1 MDKPEINK
9 QNSCMDDFD
18 PDSLTVSNALNNIY
32 TAITPIPESETVP
45 IRESLNHVLATDI
58 ISSLNVPTATNSAM
72 DGYALSGD
80 DIPEAGTA
88 KIKVNGTAFAGNP
101 YRGKIGPGECIRIM
115 TGAVIPDTTD
125 TVIIQE
131 HVERTDDQILID
143 SETKPGSNIR
153 QAGEDIAVG
162 DIVLEKGSRIRAAD
176 IGVIASL
183 GIGEVE
189 VIRKLRIAFFSTGD
203 ELSSIGE
210 ELKDGNIYDSN
221 RYTLFGMLSE
231 LNVTI
236 MDMGIIRD
244 NREDL
249 QQAFESAATQ
259 ADVIITTGG
268 VSVGEADYV
277 KEILQETGTVNFWK
291 VAMKPGRPLA
301 FGQIKDAHFF
311 GLPGNPVSVM
321 VTFSQFVKPA
331 LRHLMAETDTD
342 TFTMR
347 VPCISNLKKRP
358 GRIEYQRGILERDE
372 NNQWVVKKQV
382 HKARGSYVPCHK
394 PIALLS
400 YRWIVLLLN
409 LEQLLRFNLFKI
421 ITVLVNNRH
430 PLISTDYLYYRFD

>member
-1 MDKPEINK
+1 MTNSDQNNKVNK

-18 PDSLTVSNALNNIY
+18 PDSLKVSNALKYIY
-32 TAITPIPESETVP
+32 AAISPISEAEVMP
-45 IRESLNHVLATDI
+45 IRESLNRVLSTDI
-58 ISSLNVPTATNSAM
+58 ISSINVPTATNSAM
-72 DGYALSGD
+72 DGYALHGD
-80 DIPEAGTA
+80 IIPKQGTS
-88 KIKVNGTAFAGNP
+88 KIKVIGTAFAGKP
-101 YRGKIGPGECIRIM
+101 YQDKVGQGECVRIM
-115 TGAVIPDTTD
+115 TGAVMPEATD

-131 HVERTDDQILID
+131 HVERTDDEILID
-143 SETKPGSNIR
+143 SETKSGSNVR
-153 QAGEDIAVG
+153 QAGEDITVG
-162 DIVLEKGSRIRAAD
+162 DVILEKGMRIRPAD
-176 IGVIASL
+176 IGLIASL

-203 ELSSIGE
+203 ELCSIGE
-210 ELKDGNIYDSN
+210 ELENGSIYDSN

-249 QQAFESAATQ
+249 QQAFESAAAQ

-268 VSVGEADYV
+268 VSVGEADFV

-331 LRHLMAETDTD
+331 LRYLMSETETDT
-342 TFTMR
+342 FSMQ
-347 VPCISNLKKRP
+347 VPCISELRKKP
-358 GRIEYQRGILERDE
+358 GRVEYQRGILERDE
-372 NNQWVVKKQV
+372 NNQWVVKKTGAQ
-382 HKARGSYVPCHK
+382 GSGILRSMSQANCFIILPMDSSSVEPGT
-394 PIALLS
+394 
-400 YRWIVLLLN
+400 IV
-409 LEQLLRFNLFKI
+409 EVQPF
-421 ITVLVNNRH
+421 
-430 PLISTDYLYYRFD
+430 

>member
-1 MDKPEINK
+1 MKTDKSDPNNKVNK

-18 PDSLTVSNALNNIY
+18 PDSLMVSDALKNIY
-32 TAITPIPESETVP
+32 AAISPISESEIVP
-45 IRESLNHVLATDI
+45 IRDSLNRVLSRDI
-58 ISSLNVPTATNSAM
+58 ISTLNVPTATNSAM
-72 DGYALSGD
+72 DGYALHGS
-80 DIPEAGTA
+80 DIPEEGTS
-88 KIKVNGTAFAGNP
+88 KLKVIGAAFAGKP
-101 YRGKIGPGECIRIM
+101 YKEKVKQGECVRIM
-115 TGAVIPDTTD
+115 TGAVMPANTD

-131 HVERTDDQILID
+131 HVERTDDKILID
-143 SETKPGSNIR
+143 SETRPGSNVR
-153 QAGEDIAVG
+153 QSGEDIATG
-162 DIVLEKGSRIRAAD
+162 DIVLEKGARINSAD

-189 VIRKLRIAFFSTGD
+189 VTRKLRIAFFSTGD

-210 ELKDGNIYDSN
+210 ELKNGNIYDSN

-236 MDMGIIRD
+236 MDMGVIRD
-244 NREDL
+244 NRKDL

-331 LRHLMAETDTD
+331 LRHLMAETETE

-347 VPCISNLKKRP
+347 VPCISKLKKRP
-358 GRIEYQRGILERDE
+358 GRVEYQRGILERDN
-372 NNQWVVKKQV
+372 NNQWVVKKTGAQ
-382 HKARGSYVPCHK
+382 GSGILRSMSQANCFIILPMDSGSIE
-394 PIALLS
+394 PGT
-400 YRWIVLLLN
+400 IV
-409 LEQLLRFNLFKI
+409 EVQPF
-421 ITVLVNNRH
+421 
-430 PLISTDYLYYRFD
+430 